1 MPPAGSAVNHC
12 GAKPYCRLLFAGQE
26 QLTLF
31 INADVT
37 MPNPLLQVE
46 NLKMY
51 FPIRGGILRRKVG
64 QVHAVDDVSMHVDAG
79 ETLGLVGESG
89 CGKTTVGRSI
99 IRLYKPSAGRVL
111 FNGSDVLGMGRN
123 KLRQTRRNLQM
134 MFQDPFESLNAR
146 HTVGEILEEPFI
158 IHHAGS
164 GSHRREEVL
173 KLLDRVGLPAD
184 AIHRFPHEFSG
195 GQRQRIGIARA
206 IALRPKLII
215 CDEPVSALDVSIQ
228 SQILNLLLDLQ
239 KALSLSYLFIAH
251 DLAVV
256 KHISDR
262 IAVMYLGKIVERAK
276 ADDLYAKPLHPY
288 TQALISAIPIP
299 DPNRRKEMKTLHGDV
314 PSPIHPPPG
323 CRFHTRC
330 PYVIPQCKI
339 EEPKLES
346 KTMVSNH
353 QDHLVACHRV
363 GDI

>member
-1 MPPAGSAVNHC
+1 
-12 GAKPYCRLLFAGQE
+12 
-26 QLTLF
+26 
-31 INADVT
+31 